1 MLDGPIHLSGD
12 AVSDETQLDGKR
24 HLTLQL
30 VDPLELWLA
39 ALHLILDLEGGRH
52 EAELELERG
61 DESVWSGV
69 LAGEIRMGAQT
80 EDDADLD
87 GGLRCEAV
95 FRGEDDER
103 VSVALSESEPGAFD
117 AVCGPSGNAGESP
130 ARRG

>member
-1 MLDGPIHLSGD
+1 MLESPIHLSGD

-30 VDPLELWLA
+30 VDPFEVWLA
-39 ALHLILDLEGGRH
+39 TLHLILDLEGGRH
-52 EAELELERG
+52 EAELELEQG

-69 LAGEIRMGAQT
+69 LDGEIRVGAQT

-95 FRGEDDER
+95 FRGEEGDR
-103 VSVALSESEPGAFD
+103 VSVALSESEPGFFD
-117 AVCGPSGNAGESP
+117 AVCGPNGSAGESLG
-130 ARRG
+130 RHD